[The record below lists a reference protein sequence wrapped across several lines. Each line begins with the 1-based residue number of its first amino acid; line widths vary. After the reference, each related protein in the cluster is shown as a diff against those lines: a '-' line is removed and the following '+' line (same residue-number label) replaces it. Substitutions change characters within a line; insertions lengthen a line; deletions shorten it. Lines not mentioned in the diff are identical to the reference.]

1 LFAAIF
7 GKRKR
12 RTSLVQ
18 SSEPLYGRPYV
29 VDADILIR
37 RRTLFRAEVITF
49 YDAYGVHHPSTERIE
64 GPAPPA
70 TSPHT

>member
-1 LFAAIF
+1 MSIF
-7 GKRKR
+7 
-12 RTSLVQ
+12 
-18 SSEPLYGRPYV
+18 
-29 VDADILIR
+29 IH

-49 YDAYGVHHPSTERIE
+49 YDAHGVHHPSTERIE